1 MGNVKAVIFDVD
13 GLLVNTEFLWLQ
25 AWRDV
30 GEKYGIPAFGRAFH
44 RTVGLTG
51 QAVNDILDE
60 ELGNCAER
68 ISLLDEARKTGT
80 KYLDEKTEVMPG
92 AVNLLNYLEERNIPK
107 AVATTTDRK
116 RTDERLKKLGLFDRF
131 SVILCGDEVTKR
143 KPDPE
148 IYQKVV
154 GKLGLN
160 PEDVLVL
167 EDTGYGVQAAH
178 SAGIRVIMVPSINP
192 AEEREKEMA
201 YAVVQSLDDVVQLF
215 REGKL

>member
-107 AVATTTDRK
+107 AVAT
-116 RTDERLKKLGLFDRF
+116 LKKLGLFDRF